1 MTLPPYARLLGVTA
15 ERDAA
20 GGPILVMPFA
30 ETVVGRPDYLHGGA
44 IGGLLELAAHAAVV
58 EALAADAA
66 AGAIAADAAVGAIAA
81 DAAVGLI
88 GMTVDYRRGGGDRP
102 TSAHATVTRLGR
114 RVANVDAVA
123 WQEERDRPI
132 ASARLIFAI
141 DHAA

>member
-66 AGAIAADAAVGAIAA
+66 AGASAA